1 MKSNWKKIIGFSLL
15 GIFLVVVF
23 FGAGFLTAFFRFDQ
37 KTTQSSRF
45 ALNIVRSEFV
55 EPLDDQMMAKAIVQ
69 GTGDPYSVYF
79 TKAEFSSFEK
89 QLADSYVGIGVLI
102 LELKSEDDSENGK
115 MLIQKVFKNSP
126 AQQHHVLAGWYI
138 LKVDGEPVT
147 GKGIEFVANR
157 IKGPAKTETT
167 IVFFDP
173 ENKKEV
179 TLTLKRD
186 KIQFETVESKLLPDQ
201 TGYIVIHSFNVG
213 TGNELNKQLNQLL
226 SQQPT
231 RIILDLRNNGG
242 GILEET
248 LEIAKRFLK
257 SDSVLFYTQGRDK
270 KSVERRIGS
279 ANPIQLPLI
288 VLVNRYSASASEVLS
303 GAIQDNKTGYILG
316 EKTYGKASI
325 QRIFPNPLT
334 GEAIKITVQK
344 YLTPSRKDITN
355 KGIEPDII
363 YQYTMETLN
372 PMIEPEKDPV
382 VLYAINQFS
391 K

>member
-1 MKSNWKKIIGFSLL
+1 MKSNWKKVVSVFLIGLL
-15 GIFLVVVF
+15 SAIFM
-23 FGAGFLTAFFRFDQ
+23 FGAGYLTCFFRFDQ
-37 KTTQSSRF
+37 KTTLSSRF
-45 ALNIVRSEFV
+45 AMNIVRSEFV

-79 TKAEFSSFEK
+79 TKAEFTSFEK

-102 LELKSEDDSENGK
+102 LELKSENESENGK

-126 AQQHHVLAGWYI
+126 AEENGVLAGWYI
-138 LKVDGEPVT
+138 LQVDGEAVT

-157 IKGPAKTETT
+157 IKGHADTQTT

-179 TLTLKRD
+179 KLTLTRA
-186 KIQFETVESKLLPDQ
+186 KIQFETVESKMLTDQ
-201 TGYIVIHSFNVG
+201 TGYIIIHSFNVG
-213 TGNELNKQLNQLL
+213 TGNEFNKQLNQLL
-226 SQQPT
+226 SQRPT

-303 GAIQDNKTGYILG
+303 GAIQDNKTGSILG

-344 YLTPSRKDITN
+344 YLTPSRKDISH
-355 KGIEPDII
+355 KGIEPDIP
-363 YQYTMETLN
+363 YAYTLESLN
-372 PMIEPEKDPV
+372 PMFDFEKDPV
-382 VLYAINQFS
+382 IQFAVQQFA